1 MIRVFFL
8 TALAALVGGGA
19 SPRPPVPVALPNDN
33 RVTAGTLEGG
43 ILRVTL
49 EARRAMWHPN
59 GDSLP
64 GLEVETFGE
73 PGKAPQAPG
82 PLIRIQAGTEV
93 RVTVRNTLEGDTLNF
108 FVPTALRQGGA
119 GPLDSVTVLPG
130 ATGELVFT
138 PTIQGNFSYR
148 ATLGRQTDRILR
160 MSGLLAGA
168 LVVDSAGSTALPR
181 DRVFVLM
188 LAVDG
193 IRFDADGNPVF
204 GRFNFGINGRSWPHT
219 ERLTATVGDTLRWR
233 IVNANFDVHPMH
245 LHGFYFRVD
254 SLIQPPQFA
263 QGPPNRM
270 VVTERMVG
278 FSTMSMSWVPERA
291 GNWLFHC
298 HWSVHIAVPARD
310 RGAPAPPHHNHAT
323 HGMTGLVMAIEV
335 SPRPGER
342 VAEAPPRPRR
352 QLRLVAIQ
360 DSVFP
365 DSAPSLRFRIEERG
379 RSRRVT
385 EAGPGF
391 SPPLELVRGEPVSIT
406 VVNRLREPT
415 AVHWHGIELESFF
428 DGVADFSGAG
438 RRLAPVIAPADSFE
452 VRFTPPRA
460 GTFIY
465 HSHVDEPRQHRG
477 GLVGALIVREPG
489 ANDVASDRIVF
500 LKSSRVRGAPAPI
513 EIGGQ
518 AIPDT
523 MVLRAGRPY
532 RFRLIGL
539 TTLNPN
545 PTVSITAWADSSF
558 RNFRDTL
565 IGQWRPLA
573 KDGADLPEAQ
583 RTPRLARQ
591 IVGMGETYDFE
602 FTPKERGSLRLE
614 VRAAGT
620 NGRLFNRVPIRVE

>member
-1 MIRVFFL
+1 MIRVLFL
-8 TALAALVGGGA
+8 TAAAALVGGAA
-19 SPRPPVPVALPNDN
+19 SLPVPVPVALPNDN
-33 RVTAGTLEGG
+33 RVPAGTIESGA
-43 ILRVTL
+43 LRVTL
-49 EARRAMWHPN
+49 EARRSMWYPN

-64 GLEVETFGE
+64 GIEVETFGE

-82 PLIRIQAGTEV
+82 PLIRIPAGTEV
-93 RVTVRNTLEGDTLNF
+93 RVTVRNTFERETLNF
-108 FVPTALRQGGA
+108 FVPTVLRRGGA

-130 ATGELVFT
+130 AAGELVFT
-138 PTIQGNFSYR
+138 PTIPGNFSYR
-148 ATLGRQTDRILR
+148 ATLGRPSDRILR

-168 LVVDSAGSTALPR
+168 LVVDSAGTAAPPR
-181 DRVFVLM
+181 DRIFVLM

-254 SLIQPPQFA
+254 SLIQPPQFT

-270 VVTERMVG
+270 VVTERMGG

-298 HWSVHIAVPARD
+298 HWSIHIAAPRPGA
-310 RGAPAPPHHNHAT
+310 GAPAPAHHNHAT
-323 HGMTGLVMAIEV
+323 QGMTGLVMAIAV
-335 SPRPGER
+335 APRPGAR
-342 VAEAPPRPRR
+342 VADVPPRPRR

-360 DSVFP
+360 DSAFP

-379 RSRRVT
+379 RSGRVL

-391 SPPLELVRGEPVSIT
+391 SPPLELVRGEPVSIM

-438 RRLAPVIAPADSFE
+438 RRIAPVIAPADSFE

-465 HSHVDEPRQHRG
+465 HSHVNEPYQHRG
-477 GLVGALIVREPG
+477 GLLGALIVREPG
-489 ANDVASDRIVF
+489 AGDFEGERIVF
-500 LKSSRVRGAPAPI
+500 LKSSRVRGAAAPV
-513 EIGGQ
+513 EIDGQ
-518 AIPDT
+518 AVPDT

-532 RFRLIGL
+532 RLRLIGL

-545 PTVSITAWADSSF
+545 ATVSITAWADSSF
-558 RNFRDTL
+558 RNFPDTL

-602 FTPKERGSLRLE
+602 FTPKQPGRLRLE
-614 VRAAGT
+614 VRAAGP
-620 NGRLFNRVPIRVE
+620 NGRLFNRIPIRVD